1 MKRFTTFIVLAAA
14 ATALLGGPCAAQSS
28 ESYFNEA
35 LSMHR
40 AGNLNEAIRL
50 YSKAIDND
58 NRYVMAYQMR
68 AAIWQKLH
76 QFQRAITDYT
86 MVIELGDPLFQ
97 AAGYY
102 NRGVVKNMNGHY
114 AEAIPDFTQAI
125 NLDQKMAAAFFHR
138 GIARIKTGDSTG
150 TLQDFTRAA
159 RLGDPDAARWLDAT
173 MPDWKQMK

>member
-14 ATALLGGPCAAQSS
+14 ATVLLGGPCAAQSS

-114 AEAIPDFTQAI
+114 AEAISDFTQAI
-125 NLDQKMAAAFFHR
+125 NLDQKMAAAYFHR
-138 GIARIKTGDSTG
+138 AIARIKTGDSTG
-150 TLQDFTRAA
+150 AFDDFRQAA
-159 RLGDPDAARWLDAT
+159 RRGDPDAERWLDAT
-173 MPDWKQMK
+173 TPGWKQMK